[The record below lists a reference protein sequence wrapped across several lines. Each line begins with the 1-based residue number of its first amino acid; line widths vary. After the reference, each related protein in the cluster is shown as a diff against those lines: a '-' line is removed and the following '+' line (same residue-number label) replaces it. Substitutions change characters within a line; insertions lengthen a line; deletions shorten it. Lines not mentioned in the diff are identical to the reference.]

1 FKALALLREPVQVA
15 KTRTV
20 GLKKVFNG

>member
-1 FKALALLREPVQVA
+1 LALLREPVHVA
-15 KTRTV
+15 KTRTI

>member
-1 FKALALLREPVQVA
+1 LALLREPINVS
-15 KTRTV
+15 KTRNI